1 MNVSHDSEDQLSPM
15 PKTRFKTRNWYIEL
29 RLEVPAARYFDNS
42 QESQRVFW
50 TLLVQNER
58 VLDAFGQERNIRTL
72 SNASFSYDAVS
83 IQREGRTEMPQICP
97 HSFMHMIKF
106 GTVLRSPIFK
116 NHMSFTTDQHWK
128 PVCIR
133 RWSMK
138 YKLAPVKRE
147 GQPKNWL
154 MLKTAQK

>member
-15 PKTRFKTRNWYIEL
+15 RFKTRNWYIEL
-29 RLEVPAARYFDNS
+29 RLEVPDAPYFDV
-42 QESQRVFW
+42 SQRRFW
-50 TLLVQNER
+50 TLLVKNER
-58 VLDAFGQERNIRTL
+58 VLDAFGQKRNIRTL
-72 SNASFSYDAVS
+72 TNSSFSYNAAS

-97 HSFMHMIKF
+97 HSFMHVVEF
-106 GTVLRSPIFK
+106 GTVLWNSIFK